1 MPIASLTTLAA
12 GARQFVVHDALE
24 MTWCWSGSYLSKL
37 TPSTTVMSSLEAGA
51 LMMTFFAPA
60 SRCAFALVASVKKPV
75 DSMTTS
81 APRSAHG
88 SAPGSR
94 SASTLTGVPS
104 TTSPSSVASTVPGY
118 GPRIESYFRSCASV
132 LESVRSLTATHSMSE
147 PAA

>member
-81 APRSAHG
+81 APRSAQG

-94 SASTLTGVPS
+94 SASTFTVVPS